1 MYVINIIQQNVF
13 LAWFMSSLKILPGAV
28 RRVRKDLDGHTCPVA
43 SLKTRPFLK
52 FEVIH
57 FMSGE
62 EIIIKSKTYIL

>member
-1 MYVINIIQQNVF
+1 
-13 LAWFMSSLKILPGAV
+13 MSSLKILPGAV